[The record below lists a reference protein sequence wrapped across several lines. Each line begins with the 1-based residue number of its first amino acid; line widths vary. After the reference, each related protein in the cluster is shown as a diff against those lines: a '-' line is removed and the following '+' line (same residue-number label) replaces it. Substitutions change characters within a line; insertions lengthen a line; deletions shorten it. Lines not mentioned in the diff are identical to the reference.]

1 MMLYCEFLEETGA
14 PENAYSW
21 AEYQRIEKI
30 YNADNTMEKRD
41 AYALYQK
48 PDALT
53 QTLMKEI
60 SVLRDQNRRLRKEK
74 AELSAQ
80 IEEMNIIMKHD
91 DEMLRNIGRRIR
103 DLYDEIDDEIELEE
117 EMNW

>member
-1 MMLYCEFLEETGA
+1 MLYCEFLEGTGA

-21 AEYQRIEKI
+21 AEYKRIEKI
-30 YNADNTMEKRD
+30 YNADDTIEKRD
-41 AYALYQK
+41 AYTMYREPDELTEAL
-48 PDALT
+48 
-53 QTLMKEI
+53 MNEI
-60 SVLRDQNRRLRKEK
+60 SALRDQNRQLRKEK

-103 DLYDEIDDEIELEE
+103 DLCDEIDDEIELEE
-117 EMNW
+117 EKDW

>member
-1 MMLYCEFLEETGA
+1 
-14 PENAYSW
+14 
-21 AEYQRIEKI
+21 
-30 YNADNTMEKRD
+30 MEKRD

-48 PDALT
+48 PDELTEAL
-53 QTLMKEI
+53 MNEI
-60 SVLRDQNRRLRKEK
+60 RELRDQNRHLRKER

-103 DLYDEIDDEIELEE
+103 DLYDEIDNEIELEE
-117 EMNW
+117 EKDW